1 MTIIAPPEGAPVVKD
16 DDPQLPLRMTYEEF
30 LDWLD
35 EDKHAEWVNGEVIVH
50 SPVSRG
56 HTSVGR
62 FLLGILTHFVE
73 ENQAGELF
81 YDPFQ
86 MKISVDSPGRAPDIM
101 FVATVNLS
109 RVKDNLLEGPADLIV
124 EIVSPESR
132 TRDRGEK
139 FYEYEQGGV
148 GEYWIVDPK
157 RRQAEFYQRG
167 DDSNFHPVLPDANG
181 IYRSAILSGF
191 WLDVD
196 WLWQNPL
203 PTLLTVLRAWGLVPP
218 ANPALP

>member
-1 MTIIAPPEGAPVVKD
+1 MTFPSPVGTVVFKD
-16 DDPQLPLRMTYEEF
+16 DDTQPPLRMTYEEY

-35 EDKHAEWVNGEVIVH
+35 EDKHAEWVNGEVVMH

-56 HTSVGR
+56 HTAVGR
-62 FLLGILTHFVE
+62 FLLGILTHYVE

-86 MKISVDSPGRAPDIM
+86 MKISADSPSRAPDIM
-101 FVATVNLS
+101 FVATANLS
-109 RVKDNLLEGPADLIV
+109 RVKDTEVEGTADLIV
-124 EIVSPESR
+124 EIISPESR

-167 DDSNFHPVLPDANG
+167 EDGNFHPVLPDASG
-181 IYRSAILSGF
+181 IYRSAVLTAL
-191 WLDVD
+191 WLDVN
-196 WLWQNPL
+196 WLWQSPL
-203 PTLLTVLRAWGLVPP
+203 PTLLTVLRAWGLVP
-218 ANPALP
+218 ASNPSLP